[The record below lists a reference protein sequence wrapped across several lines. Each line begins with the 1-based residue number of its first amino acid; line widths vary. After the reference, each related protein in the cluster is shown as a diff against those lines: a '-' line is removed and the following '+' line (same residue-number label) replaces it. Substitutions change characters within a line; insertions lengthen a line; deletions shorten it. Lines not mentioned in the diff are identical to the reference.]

1 MTNTNII
8 NQKAEVRRTFIGS
21 EQTPILIIDE
31 FCLDPDHLVDQVS
44 NHEFEAP
51 KRTVYP
57 GLNAPLPPDYA
68 KTLCRALL
76 ASISRT
82 YGYDSNRGV
91 IISGFAGLTSLDF
104 SLFSPDQKLPH
115 YDETINE
122 QWAFLHYLG
131 KGDFGGTGFF
141 RHDSTGFER
150 ITATRAMHYNEIA
163 AKELQE
169 NPPTSLCGPNT
180 IGYTCIKE
188 IEFVYNR
195 LIIYPSNLLHCALYQ
210 GNETDSNPKTGRL
223 SFNIFV
229 RSQ

>member
-1 MTNTNII
+1 
-8 NQKAEVRRTFIGS
+8 
-21 EQTPILIIDE
+21 
-31 FCLDPDHLVDQVS
+31 
-44 NHEFEAP
+44 
-51 KRTVYP
+51 
-57 GLNAPLPPDYA
+57 
-68 KTLCRALL
+68 
-76 ASISRT
+76 
-82 YGYDSNRGV
+82 
-91 IISGFAGLTSLDF
+91 
-104 SLFSPDQKLPH
+104 
-115 YDETINE
+115 
-122 QWAFLHYLG
+122 LHYLG

-150 ITATRAMHYNEIA
+150 ITTNRAMHYNEIA
-163 AKELQE
+163 TKELHE
-169 NPPTSLCGPNT
+169 NPPINLCGPNT